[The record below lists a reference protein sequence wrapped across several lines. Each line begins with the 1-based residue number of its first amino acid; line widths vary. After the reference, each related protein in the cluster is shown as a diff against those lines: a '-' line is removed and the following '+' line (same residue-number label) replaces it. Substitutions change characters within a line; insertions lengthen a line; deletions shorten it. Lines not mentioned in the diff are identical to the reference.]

1 VGEERER
8 GWEGVR
14 RRESDSLLGQEGD
27 RGSSWNDGLQV
38 LPPTC
43 ECSKTVLQIQ

>member
-1 VGEERER
+1 MTRRMRAVRKTAKSEEGERD
-8 GWEGVR
+8 
-14 RRESDSLLGQEGD
+14 RESYSLLGQEGD

-43 ECSKTVLQIQ
+43 EMQ